1 MESVCIRKMHSF
13 RTFQRYGEW
22 ANSELY
28 LFKLGNV
35 FFYECWDFI
44 LCNFEYFLFK
54 VNYGSRNTNSNSA
67 VHLHMLQESH
77 MIIRN
82 ALIGQHTKDE
92 HLLDLYRESCG
103 LLGEYYSKWVNNY
116 FKIFEYTGKYKI
128 LCCWLLFK
136 LFKIYFCWLCK
147 NSWGCNV
154 KDKLMIYR
162 TK

>member
-1 MESVCIRKMHSF
+1 MF
-13 RTFQRYGEW
+13 
-22 ANSELY
+22 
-28 LFKLGNV
+28 

-54 VNYGSRNTNSNSA
+54 VNYGTRNTNSNSS

-82 ALIGQHTKDE
+82 ALISPTKDE

-116 FKIFEYTGKYKI
+116 FKFFEYTGKYKI
-128 LCCWLLFK
+128 LCCWLLLSCLKFIFVDCVKIVGDVMSRINWWFIEQNK
-136 LFKIYFCWLCK
+136 LFFK
-147 NSWGCNV
+147 
-154 KDKLMIYR
+154 
-162 TK
+162 